1 MTLATPIDYKILQT
15 LKQYIPSV
23 KVYLVGGAVRDS
35 FLKKKSKDRD
45 YLIENASFEQI
56 ASALSNIGTV
66 NEIGKSFGI
75 VQAVIDGESY
85 DFSLPRTEVST
96 GEYHTD
102 FEIKTEGVSLLDDL
116 SRRDF
121 SMNAI
126 AFEIETG
133 LTIDPYNGIDDIRN
147 KQIKFVGKPMDR
159 FHEDPLRLIRMIQ
172 FAHRFKFNMDPEGI
186 RTFIKNKDYVIKR
199 LEFIPPERIWEEL
212 KKMFLKSYPM
222 KYSSDFIFITTELFF
237 KPYFGVKEI
246 INICG
251 TCSSEEELISTYIIS
266 IFLLGGDYKKLKL
279 PNLYNDIMA
288 IAIDLFT
295 FKSFIPYQ
303 FKNKEKLK
311 IIIDSLA
318 NLYVD
323 SDDDALWLSDL
334 ISLGEKIYKTP
345 INIKEFAISGLD
357 FIEAGVNP
365 KDIGTMVNYM
375 SDMIFKNQLVNDRDS
390 LLASIN
396 NFKAE

>member
-15 LKQYIPSV
+15 LKKYIPSV

-35 FLKKKSKDRD
+35 FINKKSKDRD

-102 FEIKTEGVSLLDDL
+102 FEIKTDGVTLLDDL

-133 LTIDPYNGIDDIRN
+133 LMIDPYNGIEDIKN
-147 KQIKFVGKPMDR
+147 KQITFVGKAMDR
-159 FHEDPLRLIRMIQ
+159 FNEDPLRLIRMIQ
-172 FAHRFKFNMDPEGI
+172 FAHRFKFKMDPDGI
-186 RTFIKNKDYVIKR
+186 RVFMKNKDYVIKR

-212 KKMFLKSYPM
+212 KKMFLKSSPM
-222 KYSSDFIFITTELFF
+222 KYSSDFTYITMELFF
-237 KPYFGVKEI
+237 KPYFGIKEI

-251 TCSSEEELISTYIIS
+251 HCSSEEEQITTYLIS
-266 IFLLGGDYKKLKL
+266 IFLMGGDYKKLKL

-288 IAIDLFT
+288 ITHDLFT
-295 FKSFIPYQ
+295 FKRFIPNQ

-311 IIIDSLA
+311 IIINSMR
-318 NLYVD
+318 NLHDDVD
-323 SDDDALWLSDL
+323 SEFINDL
-334 ISLGEKIYKTP
+334 ISLADKIYKTP
-345 INIKEFAISGLD
+345 INIKEFCISGND
-357 FIEAGVNP
+357 FIDAGVNP
-365 KDIGTMVNYM
+365 KDIGIMVNYM
-375 SDMIFKNQLVNDRDS
+375 SDMIFKKQLTNTRDC
-390 LLASIN
+390 LLSIIN